1 VGLAEDLAR
10 ADVGVVIRLDPDAGS
25 LTQAL
30 TALLDNKTRRESL
43 GIRGR
48 QFAIEN
54 YDANAVRDQVN
65 ELLNSALGKVPRF

>member
-1 VGLAEDLAR
+1 
-10 ADVGVVIRLDPDAGS
+10 